1 MQVFKRDGTAVPFD
15 KSKILNAIKAANKD
29 VSCYGHSSMSYK
41 DVMKVATIVSH
52 EIKNDD
58 KDIAVEKIQDMVEK
72 ALMESGNYEVA
83 KSYILFRQKRKEQRD
98 AAENLM
104 RSYNDLLFADAKDVD
119 LKRDNANINTD
130 APMGIMLKLGA
141 EGAKTFAKKYALPDE
156 YAKMHVENYV
166 HLHDLDFSFIT
177 LNCLQQDLSK
187 TLKNGFSTG
196 HGFLREPN
204 SIRSAA
210 SLACIAIQSSQ
221 NDCFGGQSISALDYS
236 LAPYVDKSFV
246 KAVKHAANEWLKF
259 NGLEEYNMDFSD
271 MKYGMPI
278 NEAREIISDNLNPKY
293 VHQVYDIDADRIYS
307 VAMADVEEETKQA
320 MEALVHNFN
329 SLHSRAGGQV
339 PFSSVNYGMDT
350 SPEGRLVTKCML
362 DAMDAGLGHGETP
375 IFPINVFLLKD
386 GINYNPGDPNYDLFE
401 RACEVSAKRLFPN
414 FVSADAP
421 YNLKYYVPGDYRT
434 FPTTMGCRT
443 KVLSNV
449 NGPNESSSRGNFS
462 FTTINLPMLAL
473 DAKKQYP
480 NSQEKR
486 LEKFFKDFD
495 KYINLSHDYLQYR
508 YNIIAHKK
516 VKNFPFLMGQ
526 GLWMDSEKLGP
537 EDEIGEVLKHAS
549 LSIGFCGL
557 AECLV
562 ALVGHHHGE
571 SEDAQKLGLKIV
583 GHLREMT
590 DKFTNDERMN
600 WSTFATPKHQWAAA

>member
-1 MQVFKRDGTAVPFD
+1 MQVFKRDGTAVAFD
-15 KSKILNAIKAANKD
+15 KSKILNAIKAANND

-141 EGAKTFAKKYALPDE
+141 EGAKTFAKKYALPKKF
-156 YAKMHVENYV
+156 AQMHTENYV
-166 HLHDLDFSFIT
+166 HIHDLDFSFIT

-278 NEAREIISDNLNPKY
+278 NEAREIISNNLNPKY

-329 SLHSRAGGQV
+329 SLHSRAG
-339 PFSSVNYGMDT
+339 
-350 SPEGRLVTKCML
+350 K
-362 DAMDAGLGHGETP
+362 
-375 IFPINVFLLKD
+375 NV
-386 GINYNPGDPNYDLFE
+386 
-401 RACEVSAKRLFPN
+401 
-414 FVSADAP
+414 
-421 YNLKYYVPGDYRT
+421 
-434 FPTTMGCRT
+434 CR
-443 KVLSNV
+443 
-449 NGPNESSSRGNFS
+449 R
-462 FTTINLPMLAL
+462 
-473 DAKKQYP
+473 
-480 NSQEKR
+480 
-486 LEKFFKDFD
+486 
-495 KYINLSHDYLQYR
+495 
-508 YNIIAHKK
+508 IA
-516 VKNFPFLMGQ
+516 VM
-526 GLWMDSEKLGP
+526 
-537 EDEIGEVLKHAS
+537 
-549 LSIGFCGL
+549 
-557 AECLV
+557 
-562 ALVGHHHGE
+562 
-571 SEDAQKLGLKIV
+571 
-583 GHLREMT
+583 
-590 DKFTNDERMN
+590 
-600 WSTFATPKHQWAAA
+600 